1 MATSPWV
8 SVDDY
13 KYPRGWARPEDRDA
27 RARDYCRALELGEIL
42 FFPAAPFDFPA
53 ADQSFLLAQKWAELR
68 LHKNVSYRPGEDV
81 LRGVTGT
88 AETTERLHAILR
100 AYSTQVVAF
109 ASKFLAPYADKWI
122 LDFASF
128 RPLEEEG
135 RDLPLHKRNDLLH
148 VDAFPSRPTRGGRIL
163 RIFTNVNPARARV
176 WNSGEKFES
185 LASHYANEAGLQQ
198 IAQESFVSRT
208 VQSWGQKLGV
218 RGMGKTPYDKF
229 MLRFHDYLKENQ
241 KYQTEG
247 FKTRVEFPPLATWIV
262 YTDGVPHAV
271 LSGQYAMEQT
281 FLIPPSALV
290 APEHAP
296 YRVLETIAGRSLVA

>member
-1 MATSPWV
+1 MATSSWV
-8 SVDDY
+8 SVDEY
-13 KYPRGWARPEDRDA
+13 KYPGGWVRPEDHDA
-27 RARDYCRALELGEIL
+27 RARDYCRALESGEIL
-42 FFPAAPFDFPA
+42 FFPEVPFDFPA
-53 ADQSFLLAQKWAELR
+53 EDQSFLLAQKWAELR

-109 ASKFLAPYADKWI
+109 ASKFLAPYADKWV

-163 RIFTNVNPARARV
+163 RIFTNVNPTRARV

-185 LASHYANEAGLQQ
+185 LANHYANDAGLQQ

-208 VQSWGQKLGV
+208 VQSWGQKLGL

-229 MLRFHDYLKENQ
+229 MLRFHDYLKENE
-241 KYQTEG
+241 KYQAEG
-247 FKTRVEFPPLATWIV
+247 PKTRVEFPPLATWIV